1 MRRLLI
7 LLTSLFLLS
16 YTARTQ
22 DTLKNI
28 LNGHEWV
35 DLGLSVMWATCNVGA
50 SGPSDYGDY
59 YAWGETTIK
68 HSFTEDNSRTFEIDY
83 VGDISGSSCYDV
95 ATAKWGVGW
104 RIPTKEELDE
114 LVGRCD
120 WQWISL
126 EGHSGYKVTGPSGNS
141 IFLPAAGW
149 KYGVSID
156 GINENAYYWSSTYY
170 DDCFKQKAFNLH
182 FYDYN
187 MIDGNHYMTTDYRFY
202 GFSVRP
208 VLD

>member
-59 YAWGETTIK
+59 YPWGETTIK
-68 HSFTEDNSRTFEIDY
+68 HSFTQDNSRTSEIDY

-114 LVGRCD
+114 LVDRCD

-149 KYGVSID
+149 KYGISID
-156 GINENAYYWSSTYY
+156 GIDCGFYWSSTPDWSTAYY
-170 DDCFKQKAFNLH
+170 ANSLTFNQETHGVGLNNRYH
-182 FYDYN
+182 
-187 MIDGNHYMTTDYRFY
+187 

>member
-114 LVGRCD
+114 LVDRCD

-149 KYGVSID
+149 KYGISID
-156 GINENAYYWSSTYY
+156 GIDCGFYWSSTPDWSTAYY
-170 DDCFKQKAFNLH
+170 ANSLTFNQETHGVGLNNRYH
-182 FYDYN
+182 
-187 MIDGNHYMTTDYRFY
+187 